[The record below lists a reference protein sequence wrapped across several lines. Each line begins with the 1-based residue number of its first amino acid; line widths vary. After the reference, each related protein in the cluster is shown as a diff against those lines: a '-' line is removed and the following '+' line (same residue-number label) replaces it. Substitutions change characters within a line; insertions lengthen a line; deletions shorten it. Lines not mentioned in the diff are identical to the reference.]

1 MSDVAAAN
9 AAPKKPPRRHSPVAI
24 ISRSSSVD
32 RALIGSGVLIAL
44 SSLAFAGYMV
54 ADADRPTRI
63 AGMEYLGIF
72 GRPNHA
78 AVAVDEDRPVIA
90 VMAAASNAAVRSVD
104 QTPAGSIGQN
114 AVADRPAATV
124 ALATPGAAARSV
136 DPTPT
141 GSIPDKAGASRPVN
155 LIVTPMR
162 PLESSLSPSPYKLL
176 DVLNGEA
183 LLQTD
188 VGLRHVRAGDLL
200 PELGRINSIERR
212 GDHWVLLTQSGT
224 ALEWPRQPAPV
235 SDAAT
240 SGKRTAAH

>member
-1 MSDVAAAN
+1 M
-9 AAPKKPPRRHSPVAI
+9 AI
-24 ISRSSSVD
+24 
-32 RALIGSGVLIAL
+32 
-44 SSLAFAGYMV
+44 FA
-54 ADADRPTRI
+54 RPS
-63 AGMEYLGIF
+63 
-72 GRPNHA
+72 HA

-104 QTPAGSIGQN
+104 QTPTGSIGQN

-162 PLESSLSPSPYKLL
+162 PLESSLPPSPYKLL

-183 LLQTD
+183 LMQTD

-212 GDHWVLLTQSGT
+212 GDHWVLLTQSGA
-224 ALEWPRQPAPV
+224 ALEWPPSAGACRAMRRLQAR
-235 SDAAT
+235 
-240 SGKRTAAH
+240 RTAAR

>member
-1 MSDVAAAN
+1 MPDVAAAN
-9 AAPKKPPRRHSPVAI
+9 AARKKPPRRHSPVAI
-24 ISRSSSVD
+24 IGRSSSVD

-54 ADADRPTRI
+54 ADTGRQPRI

-72 GRPNHA
+72 GRPNHSVA
-78 AVAVDEDRPVIA
+78 AVAEDRPVIA

-104 QTPAGSIGQN
+104 STPTGSIAQN
-114 AVADRPAATV
+114 IGADRSAATV

-141 GSIPDKAGASRPVN
+141 GSISDRAGAGRPAN

-162 PLESSLSPSPYKLL
+162 SVESSLPPSPYKLL

-183 LLQTD
+183 LVQTD

-200 PELGRINSIERR
+200 PDLGRINSIERR

-224 ALEWPRQPAPV
+224 ALEWPRQLAPV

-240 SGKRTAAH
+240 PGKRTAAH